1 MSNSHDTPEQPSDAT
16 QPDTPKGSS
25 MRLNILLCILVLGVA
40 AIAYDRMVARPAVE
54 AAYAAI
60 LAKNIE
66 VNATRGQ
73 VFTNIDVQEL
83 IGKTPAR
90 TFPNPDGDTVEIYQW
105 RAGLPIRTH
114 DLYAIYTQMDGKQ
127 LFQDGG
133 LGDYDEIMKE
143 AGASSRKSKVV
154 TLTEEDIKAMS
165 QADREANQGGG
176 DAGMES
182 NAAQEAREQ
191 AEEER
196 GSSQE
201 ENTAAEDS
209 ATEDSATEDKAAKD
223 SATEDTATE
232 DTATEDEAAKDSAT
246 EDSATEDSAAKE
258 SATEESAAPAAK
270 APASSDEP

>member
-1 MSNSHDTPEQPSDAT
+1 MSESHDTPEQPSDAT
-16 QPDTPKGSS
+16 QPETPKGSS

-40 AIAYDRMVARPAVE
+40 AMAYDRMVARPAVE

-60 LAKNIE
+60 VAKNVE

-73 VFTNIDVQEL
+73 VFTNTDVQKL
-83 IGKTPAR
+83 IGKTPAK
-90 TFPNPDGDTVEIYQW
+90 TFTNPDGDTVEIYQW

-127 LFQDGG
+127 LFQEGG
-133 LGDYDEIMKE
+133 TGDYEKIMQE

-209 ATEDSATEDKAAKD
+209 ATEDTATEDKAAK
-223 SATEDTATE
+223 
-232 DTATEDEAAKDSAT
+232 DTATEDEAAKDST
-246 EDSATEDSAAKE
+246 TEDSAAKESAAKESATEE

>member
-1 MSNSHDTPEQPSDAT
+1 
-16 QPDTPKGSS
+16 

-40 AIAYDRMVARPAVE
+40 AMAYDRMVARPAVE

-60 LAKNIE
+60 VAKNVE

-73 VFTNIDVQEL
+73 VFTNTDVQKL
-83 IGKTPAR
+83 IGKTPAK
-90 TFPNPDGDTVEIYQW
+90 TFTNPDGDTVEIYQW

-127 LFQDGG
+127 LFQEGG
-133 LGDYDEIMKE
+133 TGDYEKIMQE

-201 ENTAAEDS
+201 ENTAAEDTAAEDS
-209 ATEDSATEDKAAKD
+209 ATEDSATEDEAAKD
-223 SATEDTATE
+223 SATEDGAAEDTATEDTATE
-232 DTATEDEAAKDSAT
+232 DTATEDTAT
-246 EDSATEDSAAKE
+246 EDT
-258 SATEESAAPAAK
+258 ATEESAAPAAK
-270 APASSDEP
+270 APASSDEPQAASDQ